1 MEGLKGIGSMATRQV
16 LRDLAEI
23 WNSRKGR
30 QVELEAAGGVEIGKR
45 VGEGEAFDL
54 VFLASDALG
63 TLAAEGKVV
72 REALYDL
79 FRSEVVAA
87 VRKGAP
93 WPDISSVS
101 AFKNSLKAAKSIGY
115 STGPSG
121 KALVAL
127 FEGWGIYGEIKD
139 RMVLAPA
146 GVPVGSLI
154 AAGEVEF
161 GFQQRS
167 ELIHVEGIDI
177 LGSLPGEAA
186 IVTIFSGAVA
196 SGSRSKADARAF
208 LEFVASPEARAATL
222 AQGLSPFSG

>member
-1 MEGLKGIGSMATRQV
+1 MEALKGIGSMATRQV
-16 LRDLAEI
+16 LQEI
-23 WNSRKGR
+23 AGLWNSRREPK
-30 QVELEAAGGVEIGKR
+30 VSLESAGGVEVGKR
-45 VGEGEAFDL
+45 VREGEAFDL

-63 TLAAEGKVV
+63 QVAAEGKVDGD
-72 REALYDL
+72 ASFDL

-87 VRKGAP
+87 VRKGAQK
-93 WPDISSVS
+93 PDISSVL
-101 AFKNSLKAAKSIGY
+101 AFKNALKAAKSIGY

-139 RMVLAPA
+139 KMIVAPT

-154 AAGEVEF
+154 AAGDVEF

-167 ELIHVEGIDI
+167 ELIHVEGIEI

-196 SGSRSKADARAF
+196 SGSKRKADAKAF
-208 LEFVASPEARAATL
+208 LEFIVSPEARAATL
-222 AQGLSPFSG
+222 AEGLSPFSK